1 MYAVIVGV
9 LLVAAKL
16 AELGPFADWS
26 WWIVLAPFALA
37 LAWWFYADSTG
48 LTKKREIR
56 RMEER
61 KVERRRKAAEALGLT
76 MSSGEREEA
85 LRRARAVV
93 TNPIERQRAE
103 KRTQNKKQILD
114 SVLNSSQIASFEDS
128 SQPRKDP
135 KA

>member
-16 AELGPFADWS
+16 AEFGPFAGWS

-37 LAWWFYADSTG
+37 LAWWFYADATG

-103 KRTQNKKQILD
+103 KRKQNKKQILD
-114 SVLNSSQIASFEDS
+114 SVFNSRQSAGFEDS
-128 SQPRKDP
+128 AQARKDP
-135 KA
+135 QA